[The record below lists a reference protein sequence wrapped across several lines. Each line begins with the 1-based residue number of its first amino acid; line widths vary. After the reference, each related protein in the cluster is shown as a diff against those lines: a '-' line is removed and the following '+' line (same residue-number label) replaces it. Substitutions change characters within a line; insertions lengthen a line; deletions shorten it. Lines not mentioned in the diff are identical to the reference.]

1 MLLQLPQ
8 QDLKLRRTLPLPL
21 PMQPMH
27 LQMLQRLLQNRPKS
41 LRKQLLQLPRLR
53 KKVLKLLRLLLR
65 V

>member
-21 PMQPMH
+21 A
-27 LQMLQRLLQNRPKS
+27 LQLLQRLLQNRPKS

-53 KKVLKLLRLLLR
+53 KQVLRLQRLLLR